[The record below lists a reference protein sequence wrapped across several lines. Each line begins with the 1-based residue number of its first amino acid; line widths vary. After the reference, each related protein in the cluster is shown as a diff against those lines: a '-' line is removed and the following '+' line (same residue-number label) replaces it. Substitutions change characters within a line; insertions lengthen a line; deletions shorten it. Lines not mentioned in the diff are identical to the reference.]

1 MGHLTIGDNVPYF
14 EEKDEQGTVVSS
26 TLLLGKKY
34 ILFCYPKDD
43 TPGCTA
49 ENCSLR
55 DHYTTL
61 KDMGYIIYGVS
72 PDNEKK
78 HLKFKD
84 KYQLPFPL
92 IADTEA
98 RLLSALG
105 AWGEKSMYGKKYFG
119 VLRSTFI
126 VNEEGKLSHI
136 IDKVDTKAHAEQI
149 IALLKS

>member
-1 MGHLTIGDNVPYF
+1 MSQLKVGDEIPSF
-14 EEKDEQGTVVSS
+14 EEKDEQGNIVSS
-26 TLLLGKKY
+26 TLLKGTKY

-55 DHYTTL
+55 DHYKTL
-61 KDMGYIIYGVS
+61 KDMGFAIYGVS

-92 IADTEA
+92 IADTEWRSNNA
-98 RLLSALG
+98 RFRRFPIASVQPMFRSRLWATS
-105 AWGEKSMYGKKYFG
+105 EQNSIRRMR
-119 VLRSTFI
+119 LRP
-126 VNEEGKLSHI
+126 
-136 IDKVDTKAHAEQI
+136 Q
-149 IALLKS
+149 

>member
-1 MGHLTIGDNVPYF
+1 MSHLTIGDDVPSF

-55 DHYTTL
+55 DHYATL
-61 KDMGYIIYGVS
+61 KDMGYLIYGVS

-84 KYQLPFPL
+84 IFLQTQKMNIQ
-92 IADTEA
+92 A
-98 RLLSALG
+98 S
-105 AWGEKSMYGKKYFG
+105 
-119 VLRSTFI
+119 
-126 VNEEGKLSHI
+126 VNELQNLNIELKRIKNNDPNSCSFARYRTCL
-136 IDKVDTKAHAEQI
+136 VQAE
-149 IALLKS
+149 KN

>member
-1 MGHLTIGDNVPYF
+1 MAFIQVGSPVPAF
-14 EEKDEQGTVVSS
+14 SEKDEAGNVVSS
-26 TLLLGKKY
+26 NGLAGKPF

-55 DHYTTL
+55 DHYSSLTKL
-61 KDMGYIIYGVS
+61 GYTIYGVS

-78 HLKFKD
+78 HQKFKD

-98 RLLSALG
+98 RLLKALG
-105 AWGEKSMYGKKYFG
+105 AWGEKQMYGKTYFG
-119 VLRSTFI
+119 VIRSTFI
-126 VNEEGKLSHI
+126 IDSSGKVSHV
-136 IDKVDTKAHAEQI
+136 IDKVDTKGHAGQI
-149 IALLKS
+149 LDLLKA

>member
-1 MGHLTIGDNVPYF
+1 MLTIGSQIPDLSGKNQFGEEVSLRAHLGTQTAIYF
-14 EEKDEQGTVVSS
+14 
-26 TLLLGKKY
+26 
-34 ILFCYPKDD
+34 YPKDD

-55 DHYTTL
+55 DHYATL

-126 VNEEGKLSHI
+126 VNEEGKLTHI

>member
-1 MGHLTIGDNVPYF
+1 MSQLKVGDEIPSF
-14 EEKDEQGTVVSS
+14 EEKDEQGNIVSS
-26 TLLLGKKY
+26 TLLKGTKY

-55 DHYTTL
+55 DHYKTL
-61 KDMGYIIYGVS
+61 KDMGFAIYGVS

-98 RLLSALG
+98 RLLNALG
-105 AWGEKSMYGKKYFG
+105 AWGEKQMYGKKYFG
-119 VLRSTFI
+119 VIRSTFI
-126 VNEEGKLSHI
+126 VNEAGKLTHI
-136 IDKVDTKAHAEQI
+136 IDKVDTKSHAEQI
-149 IALLKS
+149 LTLLKS

>member
-1 MGHLTIGDNVPYF
+1 MSQLNIGDEVPFF
-14 EEKDEQGTVVSS
+14 EEKDEQGNTVSS
-26 TLLLGKKY
+26 ATLKGSKY

-55 DHYTTL
+55 DHYAAVKEL
-61 KDMGYIIYGVS
+61 GYAIYGVS

-126 VNEEGKLSHI
+126 VNEEGLLTHI
-136 IDKVDTKAHAEQI
+136 IDKVDTKVHAEQI
-149 IALLKS
+149 LSLLKG

>member
-1 MGHLTIGDNVPYF
+1 MSHLTIGDDVPSF

-55 DHYTTL
+55 DHYATL

-84 KYQLPFPL
+84 KYP
-92 IADTEA
+92 
-98 RLLSALG
+98 
-105 AWGEKSMYGKKYFG
+105 
-119 VLRSTFI
+119 
-126 VNEEGKLSHI
+126 KLSL
-136 IDKVDTKAHAEQI
+136 DN
-149 IALLKS
+149 LLVRFRK

>member
-1 MGHLTIGDNVPYF
+1 MSHLTIGDDVPSF

-26 TLLLGKKY
+26 TLLL
-34 ILFCYPKDD
+34 
-43 TPGCTA
+43 
-49 ENCSLR
+49 
-55 DHYTTL
+55 
-61 KDMGYIIYGVS
+61 VS

-126 VNEEGKLSHI
+126 VNEEGKLTHI

>member
-1 MGHLTIGDNVPYF
+1 
-14 EEKDEQGTVVSS
+14 
-26 TLLLGKKY
+26 
-34 ILFCYPKDD
+34 
-43 TPGCTA
+43 
-49 ENCSLR
+49 
-55 DHYTTL
+55 
-61 KDMGYIIYGVS
+61 MGYLIYGVS

-126 VNEEGKLSHI
+126 INEEGKVAHVI
-136 IDKVDTKAHAEQI
+136 NKVDTKAHAEQI

>member
-1 MGHLTIGDNVPYF
+1 MSQLNVGDEIPFF
-14 EEKDEQGTVVSS
+14 EEKDEQGNTVSS
-26 TLLLGKKY
+26 DALKGNKY

-55 DHYTTL
+55 DHFAAVKELGYT
-61 KDMGYIIYGVS
+61 IFGVS

-126 VNEEGKLSHI
+126 VNEEGRLTHI

-149 IALLKS
+149 LKLIKG

>member
-1 MGHLTIGDNVPYF
+1 MSQLNVGDEIPFF
-14 EEKDEQGTVVSS
+14 EEKDEQGNTVSS
-26 TLLLGKKY
+26 DALKGNKY

-55 DHYTTL
+55 DHYAAVKEL
-61 KDMGYIIYGVS
+61 GYAIFGVS

-126 VNEEGKLSHI
+126 VNEEGRLTHI

-149 IALLKS
+149 LKLIKG